1 MGTGID
7 AVLEAIVTRLPYPKV
22 DRSAPFRALLFDC
35 SYDKYRGALSMVFI
49 NDGSLMI
56 GDHIQ
61 SCYTGKEY
69 EVKTLSVLRPQ
80 EQNVNKL

>member
-7 AVLEAIVTRLPYPKV
+7 TVLEAIVTRLPSPKV
-22 DRSAPFRALLFDC
+22 DRSAPFRGLLFDC